1 MGEAHEQIRS
11 LGGDVVAVLQ
21 YAADEVADFCRERD
35 VPFRCLGDPDR
46 EAYAAVG
53 LKRGSLREWMGPQ
66 MLPAFLRAASRKALV
81 GDPKGG
87 DVALRPGTFVV
98 GRDGRVAY
106 AHYNEDSA
114 DNARGADVLAA
125 LERAAA
131 EPVPA

>member
-1 MGEAHEQIRS
+1 MGEAHDDIRAA
-11 LGGDVVAVLQ
+11 GGDVIAVLQ
-21 YAADEVADFCRERD
+21 YGAEEVAGFCRDRG

-53 LKRGSLREWMGPQ
+53 LKRGSVREFLGPQ
-66 MLPAFLRAASRKALV
+66 MLTAFVRAAKKRAFV

-87 DVALRPGTFVV
+87 DVALRPATFVV

-114 DNARGADVLAA
+114 DNAPGDDVLAA
-125 LERAAA
+125 LHTAAA
-131 EPVPA
+131 EPAAR

>member
-1 MGEAHEQIRS
+1 MGEAHKQVRS

-21 YAADEVADFCRERD
+21 YGADEVADFCRERG

-46 EAYAAVG
+46 EAYDAVG

-66 MLPAFLRAASRKALV
+66 MLTAFVRAAKKKALV

-106 AHYNEDSA
+106 AHYNRDSA
-114 DNARGADVLAA
+114 DNAPGDDVLAA
-125 LERAAA
+125 LRAAA
-131 EPVPA
+131 GESAPA

>member
-21 YAADEVADFCRERD
+21 YGAGEVADFCRERE
-35 VPFRCLGDPDR
+35 VPFGCLGDPDR

-53 LKRGSLREWMGPQ
+53 LRRGSPLEWLGPQ
-66 MLPAFLRAASRKALV
+66 MLPAFVRAASRKALV

-87 DVALRPGTFVV
+87 DVTLRPGTFVV

-106 AHYNEDSA
+106 AHYNRDSA
-114 DNARGADVLAA
+114 DNAPGEDVLAA
-125 LERAAA
+125 LETAAA
-131 EPVPA
+131 EPAPA

>member
-1 MGEAHEQIRS
+1 MGEAHEEIRS

-21 YAADEVADFCRERD
+21 YGAEEVDEFCRDRD

-53 LKRGSLREWMGPQ
+53 LRRGSLREWMGPQ
-66 MLPAFLRAASRKALV
+66 MLTAFVRAAKKKALV

-106 AHYNEDSA
+106 AHYNADSA
-114 DNARGADVLAA
+114 DNAPGEAVLAA
-125 LERAAA
+125 LRAAA
-131 EPVPA
+131 RESVRP